1 MLGRE
6 TFPKHERIL
15 RPKDYIDVFRNGTKT
30 VGPAFIC
37 YVDRRLG
44 NGCQLGL
51 AVSRQVGKAVTRNRI
66 KRYIREVYRKNR
78 RHIDDP
84 CRLVVVA
91 RPSAASMNYHA
102 CEDAI
107 GQLFRRGGI
116 LHE

>member
-1 MLGRE
+1 MQGRE
-6 TFPKHERIL
+6 SFPKRERIL
-15 RPKDYIDVFRNGTKT
+15 RPEEYINVFRNGTKT

-37 YVDRRLG
+37 YVDRQPG
-44 NGCQLGL
+44 NGRKLGL

-66 KRYIREVYRKNR
+66 KRYIREMYRKNR
-78 RHIDDP
+78 RHIDEE

-102 CEDAI
+102 CEQAI
-107 GQLFRRGGI
+107 GQLLRKGGI